1 MKILENI
8 PLMDDN
14 KLSKLLSN
22 ALEMKRKQKM
32 EENAERVIEAVQE
45 EWQKRL
51 KLYQKGGYKADTPD
65 QGVLKTVGYKVG
77 NEGVSKEIRE
87 NLLDYILTSQLPP
100 IGSPAYI
107 AEWGKDGSAQRYRKL
122 HRVIRVLAS
131 SAKTLGNMS
140 KAEKEWEEDLIYIEK
155 KWSHLKNN

>member
-22 ALEMKRKQKM
+22 ALDMKRKQKM

-87 NLLDYILTSQLPP
+87 NLLDYILT
-100 IGSPAYI
+100 
-107 AEWGKDGSAQRYRKL
+107 RF
-122 HRVIRVLAS
+122 
-131 SAKTLGNMS
+131 
-140 KAEKEWEEDLIYIEK
+140 LI
-155 KWSHLKNN
+155 LVGLL